1 MSKPSLV
8 VLTGAG
14 ISAESGIATF
24 RGNGGLWENH
34 SIEEVASI
42 EGWYKNPAFVLSF
55 YNSRRHAAMKAQPN
69 EGHEALKQ
77 LEDHFEVKIITQNVD
92 TLHEKAGSTQVLHLH
107 GRLDQ
112 KRSEKNPRLIAPWE
126 EDLMLGD
133 LASDGSQ
140 WRPNIV
146 WFGEMV
152 PAMETAALWASEAD
166 FFAVIGTSLQ
176 VYPAAGLVHEV
187 PWYCGCFLID
197 PQPVSLSGM
206 QHFTQIAEPASTG
219 VPKLAEKLLQKR

>member
-1 MSKPSLV
+1 MSKPNLV

-34 SIEEVASI
+34 AIEDVASI
-42 EGWYKNPAFVLSF
+42 EGWHKNPALVLSF
-55 YNSRRHAAMKAQPN
+55 YNSRRKAAMAALPN
-69 EGHEALKQ
+69 EGHKALRA
-77 LEDHFEVKIITQNVD
+77 LESRFEVRIITQNVD
-92 TLHEKAGSTQVLHLH
+92 TLHEAAGSTQVLHLH

-112 KRSEKNPRLIAPWE
+112 MRSSKNAKLIAPWQ
-126 EDLMLGD
+126 EDIQLGD
-133 LASDGSQ
+133 CAPDGSQ

-152 PAMETAALWASEAD
+152 PAMETAAQWTREAD
-166 FFAVIGTSLQ
+166 YFVVIGTSLQ

-187 PWYCGCFLID
+187 PLNCRCYLVD
-197 PQPVSLSGM
+197 PQPMTLPGM
-206 QHFTQIAEPASTG
+206 QHFTPIAEPATTG
-219 VPKLAEKLLQKR
+219 VPKLAAQLLSR

>member
-1 MSKPSLV
+1 MNKAKLV

-24 RGNGGLWENH
+24 RGGGGLWENH

-42 EGWYKNPAFVLSF
+42 EGWYRNRELVLAF
-55 YNSRRHAAMKAQPN
+55 YNGRRQAAMQAQPN
-69 EGHEALKQ
+69 AGHLALKE
-77 LEDHFEVKIITQNVD
+77 LEAHFEVRIITQNVD
-92 TLHEKAGSTQVLHLH
+92 TLHEMAGSTAVLHLH

-112 KRSEKNPRLIAPWE
+112 KRSERNPKLVAPWE
-126 EDLMLGD
+126 GDLKLGD

-152 PAMETAALWASEAD
+152 PAMEQAVEWVREAD

-187 PWYCGCFLID
+187 PLRCKCYLVD
-197 PQPVSLSGM
+197 PQPVSLNGM
-206 QHFTQIAEPASTG
+206 QHFIQITEAATTG
-219 VPKLAEKLLQKR
+219 VAKLIKKLLQ